1 MMSKSVLSHGA
12 PVEDILKMFSARL
25 VLLCLILVSANFV
38 YAVIP
43 LHIFTY
49 LASAS
54 YAAHLL
60 LNLSNRRAIHNERD
74 QSKSNGC
81 ISKGIKNGSRKF
93 TNNISRKVDLKKKKD
108 SKTKVSY
115 HHHF

>member
-1 MMSKSVLSHGA
+1 M
-12 PVEDILKMFSARL
+12 EDILKMFSARL

-38 YAVIP
+38 HAVIP

-60 LNLSNRRAIHNERD
+60 LNLSSIEGPFIMKEINPKAMAAF
-74 QSKSNGC
+74 QKA
-81 ISKGIKNGSRKF
+81 
-93 TNNISRKVDLKKKKD
+93 LKMVPESLQTTFQEKL
-108 SKTKVSY
+108 T
-115 HHHF
+115 